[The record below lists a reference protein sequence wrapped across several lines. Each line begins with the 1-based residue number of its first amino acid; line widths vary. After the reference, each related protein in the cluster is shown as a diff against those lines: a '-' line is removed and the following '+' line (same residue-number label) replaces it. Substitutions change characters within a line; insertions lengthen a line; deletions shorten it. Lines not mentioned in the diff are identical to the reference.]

1 MTYRLVIEGRLPG
14 LNEYI
19 DAERS
24 HRAAAARMK
33 AETQEL
39 IGWYIRAQL
48 GAVRITRPVWM
59 HYTWVEP
66 NRRRDRDNI
75 AFAHK
80 FVQDALVQMGVLQ
93 GDGWKHILG
102 HSDAYAVDKDRPRV
116 EVEIV
121 ERDTEER

>member
-19 DAERS
+19 AAERS

-39 IGWYIRAQL
+39 IGWTIRAQL

-59 HYTWVEP
+59 RYTWVEP

-80 FVQDALVQMGVLQ
+80 FVQHAHLHEGVLQ

-116 EVEIV
+116 EVEL
-121 ERDTEER
+121 EEVVG